1 MATKKHHTPEQ
12 IIHLLRQAEVELAGG
27 QPVAWVS
34 RKLGVSETTFYHWK
48 KYAGMG
54 DRRAAPG
61 QAARGGESAP
71 EAGRRRSHAG

>member
-1 MATKKHHTPEQ
+1 MKKPRYTDQQ
-12 IIHLLRQAEVELAGG
+12 IAQALRQAEQGTAVAGLC
-27 QPVAWVS
+27 